1 MKHIKNLN
9 DPSEATFVSQPLRR
23 ANGNLLYEAA
33 DDYSKN
39 FGDFYK
45 RTGKRLFD
53 LVLVLMGALF
63 VVPVMALIAL
73 AIKLQGGPVFYSQAR
88 VGQNGQEF
96 RFWKFRTMV
105 CEADAKLEAYLRACP
120 EAAREWRVSQK
131 LKNDPRV
138 TPLGKLLRK
147 SSLDELPQLWNV
159 VRGDMSLVGPRP
171 MMPDQQELYPGN
183 DYEKF
188 RPGITGM
195 WQVSERN
202 DVSFADRA
210 MYDTAYARSIS
221 LREDLRIL
229 FATVG
234 VVIRGSGH

>member
-9 DPSEATFVSQPLRR
+9 EPTEANFLSHSLRGS
-23 ANGNLLYEAA
+23 NGNLLYEAA
-33 DDYSKN
+33 DEYRN
-39 FGDFYK
+39 QFGDFYE
-45 RTGKRLFD
+45 RTGKRILD
-53 LVLVLMGALF
+53 VLLVLIGGIFVL
-63 VVPVMALIAL
+63 PVMVAISL
-73 AIKLQGGPVFYSQAR
+73 AIKVQGGPVFYSQPR
-88 VGQNGQEF
+88 IGQNGKEF

-105 CEADAKLEAYLRACP
+105 CDADAKLEAYLKHCP
-120 EAAREWRVSQK
+120 ASAIEWQINQK
-131 LKNDPRV
+131 LKNDPRI
-138 TPLGKLLRK
+138 TPFGKMLRK

-159 VRGDMSLVGPRP
+159 LRGDMSLVGPRP

-210 MYDTAYARSIS
+210 KYDTAYARSIS
-221 LREDLRIL
+221 LSKDVQIL
-229 FATVG
+229 FSTVG
-234 VVIRGSGH
+234 VVLKGSGH